1 SGMWCSIR
9 MFRRLSSRVFLYVF
23 QIVSSSASPSI
34 CGLTTAGAAI
44 GTGTGAAAGA
54 LPLRTAVRPACVLG
68 TARNRVGAAGW
79 VDGFVREERTATD
92 FDMGGLQGGAGRD

>member
-1 SGMWCSIR
+1 MR
-9 MFRRLSSRVFLYVF
+9 MLRRLSSRVFLYVF

-34 CGLTTAGAAI
+34 CGLTGAGAAI
-44 GTGTGAAAGA
+44 GTGAGAAAGA
-54 LPLRTAVRPACVLG
+54 LPLRTALPSASVLG

-79 VDGFVREERTATD
+79 VDGLLREERTATD